1 MARLLVAAAFGIS
14 SWLGTGMHHGLCQ
27 DVMFLMDTSQSMNDS
42 DAIRTVPD
50 AIRAMMAS
58 LEPSDR
64 AGILTYST
72 WTTPVLPL
80 TGVQPGQLPELSGV
94 AYQGYT
100 NTGDAMVQ
108 ALAALEKS
116 NEKQRSVVL
125 VTDGEIMMPD
135 SEGTLRSSQQFA
147 ECMERASRD
156 GIPVYILTIKNGPDD
171 WEYKLYGGYAKGET
185 VPVGQIVMKSWELMR
200 DELHTCGMELE
211 VEKKLDAS
219 GRISSLTAKV
229 PVPGAAHLQATVI
242 SSKPGRVAFGGQ
254 LPQKPERVQSQQL
267 STAQGD
273 TLDLQADYPADAEL
287 KLVVVPT
294 VDGVLNAEAES
305 SRLGG
310 GVTVRITPMG
320 SESDGASLLSDA
332 SFHGKTV
339 HLTLNGQETEGT
351 VQDGVICAVLPKTD
365 SDEILVEDVRFEELG
380 FHFLGSN
387 MARTS
392 VPRPGILPW
401 ILAGLGIALLGFL
414 LWLHRRKK
422 EEPDEKKAPEIDFVP
437 PPVPLEKEK
446 PTSPPIIR
454 TVAEKPEPEEEIE
467 PESMQKGQETN
478 RYRGKLAFYVTATPD
493 GSDIQP
499 MDYNLFRRSN
509 GQEISLADLLKGCGV
524 ELRFP
529 GAGDIIVGP
538 LRHGIYL
545 QNKSDCTIMK
555 RGEILL
561 KGRQVDLYYDEKVH
575 IAFSDEKSE
584 LIMIYKSLKPNEK

>member
-1 MARLLVAAAFGIS
+1 
-14 SWLGTGMHHGLCQ
+14 
-27 DVMFLMDTSQSMNDS
+27 MFLMDTSQSMNDS
-42 DAIRTVPD
+42 DAIRMVPD
-50 AIRAMMAS
+50 AIRAMVAS

-64 AGILTYST
+64 AGILTYGT
-72 WTTPVLPL
+72 WTTPVRSLA
-80 TGVQPGQLPELSGV
+80 GVQPGQLPDLSGV

-116 NEKQRSVVL
+116 NGKQRSVVL

-135 SEGTLRSSQQFA
+135 SEGTLQSSQQFA
-147 ECMERASRD
+147 ECMERASRE

-185 VPVGQIVMKSWELMR
+185 VPVEQIVMKSWELMR

-211 VEKKLDAS
+211 AEKKTDAS
-219 GRISSLTAKV
+219 GRISSLAAKV
-229 PVPGAAHLQATVI
+229 PIPGAARLQATVI
-242 SSKPGRVAFGGQ
+242 SSKPGRAAFGGQ
-254 LPQKPERVQSQQL
+254 LPQKAERVQSQQL
-267 STAQGD
+267 SAVQGD
-273 TLDLQADYPADAEL
+273 TLDLQADYPPDTDL

-294 VDGVLNAEAES
+294 VDGVLKAEADS
-305 SRLGG
+305 SRTGG
-310 GVTVRITPMG
+310 GVTVRITPTG
-320 SESDGASLLSDA
+320 GGTDGASLLSDA
-332 SFHGKTV
+332 FFHGKAV

-351 VQDGVICAVLPKTD
+351 VRDGVICAVLPKTD
-365 SDEILVEDVRFEELG
+365 SNEILVEDVRFEELG
-380 FHFLGSN
+380 FHFLGAN

-392 VPRPGILPW
+392 LTKPGILPW
-401 ILAGLGIALLGFL
+401 ILAGLGIAVLGFL
-414 LWLHRRKK
+414 LWLHKRKK
-422 EEPDEKKAPEIDFVP
+422 EKPGEKRASEIDFVP
-437 PPVPLEKEK
+437 PPVPPAEEK
-446 PTSPPIIR
+446 PAPPPVIE
-454 TVAEKPEPEEEIE
+454 TVAKKPEPEEKIE
-467 PESMQKGQETN
+467 PEPARKRQETN
-478 RYRGKLAFYVTATPD
+478 HYRGKLAFYVTVTPD

-529 GAGDIIVGP
+529 GAEDIIVGP
-538 LRHGIYL
+538 LRHGVYL
-545 QNKSDCTIMK
+545 ENKSDCTITK

-561 KGRQVDLYYDEKVH
+561 KGRQVELYYDEKVH

>member
-1 MARLLVAAAFGIS
+1 
-14 SWLGTGMHHGLCQ
+14 
-27 DVMFLMDTSQSMNDS
+27 MFLMDTSQSMNDS

-64 AGILTYST
+64 AGIFTYST

-80 TGVQPGQLPELSGV
+80 TGVQPGQLPDLSGV

-100 NTGDAMVQ
+100 NTGDAMTQ
-108 ALAALEKS
+108 ALVALEKG
-116 NEKQRSVVL
+116 NGKQRRVVL

-147 ECMERASRD
+147 ECMERASRE

-185 VPVGQIVMKSWELMR
+185 VSVGQIVMKSWELMR

-211 VEKKLDAS
+211 IEKKMDAS
-219 GRISSLTAKV
+219 GKISSLTAKV
-229 PVPGAAHLQATVI
+229 PVPGAARLQVTVI

-267 STAQGD
+267 SAVQGD
-273 TLDLQADYPADAEL
+273 TLNLQADYPADTEL
-287 KLVVVPT
+287 KLVVVPA
-294 VDGVLNAEAES
+294 VDGVLKAEADP
-305 SRLGG
+305 SRLDR
-310 GVTVRITPMG
+310 GVTVRITPTV
-320 SESDGASLLSDA
+320 SETDGTSLLSDE
-332 SFHGKTV
+332 SFQGKTV

-351 VQDGVICAVLPKTD
+351 VQDGVICAILPETD
-365 SDEILVEDVRFEELG
+365 SNEILVEDIRFEELG
-380 FHFLGSN
+380 FHFFGTN

-392 VPRPGILPW
+392 VPRRGILPW
-401 ILAGLGIALLGFL
+401 LLAGLGLALLGFL
-414 LWLHRRKK
+414 LWLHKRKQEEQGEKVSAINPVPTPVPPVK
-422 EEPDEKKAPEIDFVP
+422 EKPAP
-437 PPVPLEKEK
+437 PPVIG
-446 PTSPPIIR
+446 TA
-454 TVAEKPEPEEEIE
+454 AEKPEPEEKIE
-467 PESMQKGQETN
+467 PEPMQEEKETN
-478 RYRGKLAFYVTATPD
+478 HYRGKLAFYVTATPD
-493 GSDIQP
+493 GSDIPP

-509 GQEISLADLLKGCGV
+509 GQEISLEELLKGCGV
-524 ELRFP
+524 KLRFP

-538 LRHGIYL
+538 LRHGVYL
-545 QNKSDCTIMK
+545 QNKSDCTITK